1 MEEELWFWETD
12 GIYDRDGDLK
22 AISLLWV
29 YGACIEESMFITYQ
43 FLDLIADAYK
53 EKAEGS

>member
-29 YGACIEESMFITYQ
+29 YAVCIEESLFITYQ
-43 FLDLIADAYK
+43 FLDLIADEYK
-53 EKAEGS
+53 EKAEGP